1 MKQFLSFFVILAICC
16 TFLSPAAFA
25 EEEPKTT
32 IEPIFEDLTENQSQ
46 ALTDEDYLTTFKA
59 DSLKITAKEKFKALY
74 IVWNVI
80 PESYTVTANG
90 KSENYQGDFLH
101 KLIKLDDYIDSIEIS
116 CGREEEICQIYLF
129 RDYNFPDFVQ
139 QWESPCKQA
148 DLMVLSAHADD
159 EYLMFGGT
167 IPYYAK
173 ERGLQVQVV
182 YLTAHPDEQPR
193 PHELL
198 DGLWTAGV
206 KNYPVIGIINDIPAT
221 PIWTISEAASLYDL
235 EAVKEWFTEQLRRFK
250 PSVLVTHDLKGE
262 YGHGAHKL
270 AAKTA
275 TEAIELAGSSEN
287 YPDSA
292 QKYGVWEVPKT
303 YLHFWQEN
311 AIEMDWEIP
320 LESFGGIT
328 AREAAE
334 LCYQCHKSQHKYNYT
349 VGYKEK
355 WDCRQFGLYRTLVGN
370 DTKADFMDNITP
382 IKIEETAPETNE
394 TSTAP
399 NPSLQATT
407 PSDTSLQATTSS
419 PDEAAS
425 DLPITSSPTEAS
437 SSSESLNSLLKLTPI
452 LIAVLALALIALIV
466 VNVKNK
472 KGK

>member
-25 EEEPKTT
+25 EVEPKTT
-32 IEPIFEDLTENQSQ
+32 LEPIFEDLTENQFQ
-46 ALTDEDYLTTFKA
+46 VLTDEDYLTTFKA

-80 PESYTVTANG
+80 PEAYTVTANG
-90 KSENYQGDFLH
+90 KSEKYQGDFLH
-101 KLIKLDDYIDSIEIS
+101 KLIKLDDYTNSIEIS
-116 CGREEEICQIYLF
+116 CGREEEICDIYLF

-148 DLMVLSAHADD
+148 DIMVLSAHADD

-167 IPYYAK
+167 VPYYAK

-182 YLTAHPDEQPR
+182 YLTAHPNEQPR

-206 KNYPVIGIINDIPAT
+206 KNYPVIGIIDDIPST
-221 PIWTISEAASLYDL
+221 PIWSISEAASLYNL

-250 PSVLVTHDLKGE
+250 PSVLITHDIKGE

-334 LCYQCHKSQHKYNYT
+334 LCYGCHKSQHKYNYT

-355 WDCRQFGLYRTLVGN
+355 WDCRQFGLYRSLVGN
-370 DTKADFMDNITP
+370 DAKADFMDNIEPLPKPEKTETEVLEITEVSETVSLTAAADTNTQAADKEKTDTALTEIESFEEEKSGGV
-382 IKIEETAPETNE
+382 IKKNLVWI
-394 TSTAP
+394 
-399 NPSLQATT
+399 
-407 PSDTSLQATTSS
+407 
-419 PDEAAS
+419 
-425 DLPITSSPTEAS
+425 
-437 SSSESLNSLLKLTPI
+437 
-452 LIAVLALALIALIV
+452 IAIGAALAVTVIAGVYI
-466 VNVKNK
+466 KNGRK
-472 KGK
+472 

>member
-32 IEPIFEDLTENQSQ
+32 LEPIFEDLTENQFQ
-46 ALTDEDYLTTFKA
+46 VLTDEDYLTTFKA

-80 PESYTVTANG
+80 PEAYTVTANG
-90 KSENYQGDFLH
+90 KSEKYQGDFLH
-101 KLIKLDDYIDSIEIS
+101 KLIKLDDYTNSIEIS
-116 CGREEEICQIYLF
+116 CGREEEICDIYLF

-148 DLMVLSAHADD
+148 DIMVLSAHADD

-167 IPYYAK
+167 VPYYDK

-182 YLTAHPDEQPR
+182 YLTAHPNEQPR

-206 KNYPVIGIINDIPAT
+206 KNYPVIGIIDDIPST
-221 PIWTISEAASLYDL
+221 PIWSISEAASLYNL

-250 PSVLVTHDLKGE
+250 PSVLITHDIKGE

-334 LCYQCHKSQHKYNYT
+334 LCYGCHKSQHKYNYT

-355 WDCRQFGLYRTLVGN
+355 WDCRQFGLYRSLVGN
-370 DTKADFMDNITP
+370 DAKADFMDNIEPLPKPEKTETEVLEITEVSETVSLTAAADTNTQAADKEKTDTALTEIESFEEEKSGGV
-382 IKIEETAPETNE
+382 IKKNLVWI
-394 TSTAP
+394 
-399 NPSLQATT
+399 
-407 PSDTSLQATTSS
+407 
-419 PDEAAS
+419 
-425 DLPITSSPTEAS
+425 
-437 SSSESLNSLLKLTPI
+437 
-452 LIAVLALALIALIV
+452 IAIGAALAVTVIAGVYI
-466 VNVKNK
+466 KNGRK
-472 KGK
+472 

>member
-32 IEPIFEDLTENQSQ
+32 VEPIFEDLTENQFQ
-46 ALTDEDYLTTFKA
+46 VLTDEDYLTTFKA

-80 PESYTVTANG
+80 PEAYTVTANG
-90 KSENYQGDFLH
+90 KSEKYQSDFLH
-101 KLIKLDDYIDSIEIS
+101 KLIKLDDYTNSIEIS
-116 CGREEEICQIYLF
+116 CGREEEICDIYLF

-148 DLMVLSAHADD
+148 DIMVLSAHADD

-206 KNYPVIGIINDIPAT
+206 KNYPVIGIIDDIPAT
-221 PIWTISEAASLYDL
+221 PIWSISEAASLYNL

-250 PSVLVTHDLKGE
+250 PSVLITHDIKGE

-270 AAKTA
+270 AAKIA

-334 LCYQCHKSQHKYNYT
+334 LCYGCHKSQHKYNYT

-355 WDCRQFGLYRTLVGN
+355 WDCRQFGLYRSLVGN
-370 DTKADFMDNITP
+370 DAKADFMDNIEPLPKPAET
-382 IKIEETAPETNE
+382 EE
-394 TSTAP
+394 
-399 NPSLQATT
+399 ATQT
-407 PSDTSLQATTSS
+407 
-419 PDEAAS
+419 E
-425 DLPITSSPTEAS
+425 PTETTGI
-437 SSSESLNSLLKLTPI
+437 SESVSLTAAADTNTQAADKEKTDTALTEI
-452 LIAVLALALIALIV
+452 ESFEEEKSGGVIKKNLVWIIAIGAALAVTVIAGVYI
-466 VNVKNK
+466 KNGRK
-472 KGK
+472 

>member
-32 IEPIFEDLTENQSQ
+32 LEPIFEDLTENQFQ
-46 ALTDEDYLTTFKA
+46 VLTDEDYLTTFKA

-80 PESYTVTANG
+80 PEAYTVTANG
-90 KSENYQGDFLH
+90 KSEKYQGDFLH
-101 KLIKLDDYIDSIEIS
+101 KLIKLDDYTNSIEIS
-116 CGREEEICQIYLF
+116 CGREEEICDIYLF

-139 QWESPCKQA
+139 QWESPRKQA
-148 DLMVLSAHADD
+148 DIMVLSAHADD

-167 IPYYAK
+167 VPYYAK

-182 YLTAHPDEQPR
+182 YLTAHPNEQPR

-206 KNYPVIGIINDIPAT
+206 KNYPVIGIIDDIPST
-221 PIWTISEAASLYDL
+221 PIWSISEAASLYNL

-250 PSVLVTHDLKGE
+250 PSVLITHDIKGE

-334 LCYQCHKSQHKYNYT
+334 LCYGCHKSQHKYNYT

-355 WDCRQFGLYRTLVGN
+355 WDCRQFGLYRSLVGN
-370 DTKADFMDNITP
+370 DAKADFMDNIEPLPKPEKTETEVLEITEVSETVSLTAAADTNTQAADKEKTDTALTEIESFEEEKSGGV
-382 IKIEETAPETNE
+382 IKKNLVWI
-394 TSTAP
+394 
-399 NPSLQATT
+399 
-407 PSDTSLQATTSS
+407 
-419 PDEAAS
+419 
-425 DLPITSSPTEAS
+425 
-437 SSSESLNSLLKLTPI
+437 
-452 LIAVLALALIALIV
+452 IAIGAALAVTVIAGVYI
-466 VNVKNK
+466 KNGRK
-472 KGK
+472 

>member
-32 IEPIFEDLTENQSQ
+32 LEPIFEDLTENQFQ
-46 ALTDEDYLTTFKA
+46 VLTDEDYLTTFKA

-80 PESYTVTANG
+80 PEAYTVTANG
-90 KSENYQGDFLH
+90 KSEKYQGDFLH
-101 KLIKLDDYIDSIEIS
+101 KLIKLDDYTNSIEIS
-116 CGREEEICQIYLF
+116 CGREEEICDIYLF

-148 DLMVLSAHADD
+148 DIMVLSAHADD

-167 IPYYAK
+167 VPYYAK

-182 YLTAHPDEQPR
+182 YLTAHPNEQPR

-206 KNYPVIGIINDIPAT
+206 KNYPVIGIIDDIPST
-221 PIWTISEAASLYDL
+221 PIWSISEAASLYNL

-250 PSVLVTHDLKGE
+250 PSVLITHDIKGE

-334 LCYQCHKSQHKYNYT
+334 LCYGCHKSQHKYNYT

-355 WDCRQFGLYRTLVGN
+355 WDCRQFGLYRSLVGN
-370 DTKADFMDNITP
+370 DAKADFMDNIEPLPKPEKTETEVLEITEVSETVSLTAAADTNTQAADKEKTDTALTEIESFEEEKSGGV
-382 IKIEETAPETNE
+382 IKKNLVWI
-394 TSTAP
+394 
-399 NPSLQATT
+399 
-407 PSDTSLQATTSS
+407 
-419 PDEAAS
+419 
-425 DLPITSSPTEAS
+425 
-437 SSSESLNSLLKLTPI
+437 
-452 LIAVLALALIALIV
+452 IAIGAALAVTVIAGVYI
-466 VNVKNK
+466 KNGRK
-472 KGK
+472 

>member
-32 IEPIFEDLTENQSQ
+32 LEPIFEDLTENQFQ
-46 ALTDEDYLTTFKA
+46 VLTDEDYLTTFKA

-80 PESYTVTANG
+80 PEAYTVTANG
-90 KSENYQGDFLH
+90 KSEKYQGDFLH
-101 KLIKLDDYIDSIEIS
+101 KLIKLDDYTNSIEIS
-116 CGREEEICQIYLF
+116 CGREEEICDIYLF

-148 DLMVLSAHADD
+148 DIMVLSAHADD

-167 IPYYAK
+167 VPYYAK

-182 YLTAHPDEQPR
+182 YLTAHPNEQPR

-206 KNYPVIGIINDIPAT
+206 KNYPVIGIIDDIPST
-221 PIWTISEAASLYDL
+221 PIWSISEAASLYNL

-250 PSVLVTHDLKGE
+250 PSVLITHDIKGE

-270 AAKTA
+270 
-275 TEAIELAGSSEN
+275 ELAGSSEN

-334 LCYQCHKSQHKYNYT
+334 LCYGCHKSQHKYNYT

-355 WDCRQFGLYRTLVGN
+355 WDCRQFGLYRSLVGN
-370 DTKADFMDNITP
+370 DAKADFMDNIEPLPKPEKTETEVLEITEVSETVSLTAAADTNTQAADKEKTDTALTEIESFEEEKSGGV
-382 IKIEETAPETNE
+382 IKKNLVWI
-394 TSTAP
+394 
-399 NPSLQATT
+399 
-407 PSDTSLQATTSS
+407 
-419 PDEAAS
+419 
-425 DLPITSSPTEAS
+425 
-437 SSSESLNSLLKLTPI
+437 
-452 LIAVLALALIALIV
+452 IAIGAALAVTVIAGVYI
-466 VNVKNK
+466 KNGRK
-472 KGK
+472 

>member
-32 IEPIFEDLTENQSQ
+32 LEPIFEDLTENQFQ
-46 ALTDEDYLTTFKA
+46 VLTDEDYLTTFKA

-80 PESYTVTANG
+80 PEAYTVTANG
-90 KSENYQGDFLH
+90 KSEKYQGDFLH
-101 KLIKLDDYIDSIEIS
+101 KLIKLDDYTNSIEIS
-116 CGREEEICQIYLF
+116 CGREEEICDIYLF

-148 DLMVLSAHADD
+148 DIMVLSAHADD

-167 IPYYAK
+167 VPYYAK

-182 YLTAHPDEQPR
+182 YLTAHPNEQPR

-206 KNYPVIGIINDIPAT
+206 KNYPVIGIIDDIPST
-221 PIWTISEAASLYDL
+221 PIWSISEAASLYNL

-250 PSVLVTHDLKGE
+250 PSVLITHDIKGE

-292 QKYGVWEVPKT
+292 QKYGVWEAPKT

-334 LCYQCHKSQHKYNYT
+334 LCYGCHKSQHKYNYT

-355 WDCRQFGLYRTLVGN
+355 WDCRQFGLYRSLVGN
-370 DTKADFMDNITP
+370 DAKADFMDNIEPLPKPEKTETEVLEITEVSETVSLTAAADTNTQAADKEKTDTALTEIESFEEEKSGGV
-382 IKIEETAPETNE
+382 IKKNLVWI
-394 TSTAP
+394 
-399 NPSLQATT
+399 
-407 PSDTSLQATTSS
+407 
-419 PDEAAS
+419 
-425 DLPITSSPTEAS
+425 
-437 SSSESLNSLLKLTPI
+437 
-452 LIAVLALALIALIV
+452 IAIGAALAVTVIAGVYI
-466 VNVKNK
+466 KNGRK
-472 KGK
+472 

>member
-1 MKQFLSFFVILAICC
+1 MKRFLSFFVILAICC

-25 EEEPKTT
+25 EEEPKTN

-80 PESYTVTANG
+80 PESYTVTANA

-101 KLIKLDDYIDSIEIS
+101 KLIKFDDYIDSIEIS

-198 DGLWTAGV
+198 DGLWAAGV

-250 PSVLVTHDLKGE
+250 PSVLITHDIKGE

-292 QKYGVWEVPKT
+292 QKYGVWEVPKI

-311 AIEMDWEIP
+311 AIEMDWEVP

-355 WDCRQFGLYRTLVGN
+355 WDCRQFGLYRSLVGN
-370 DTKADFMDNITP
+370 DTKADFMDNIQPLPKPQET
-382 IKIEETAPETNE
+382 EE
-394 TSTAP
+394 
-399 NPSLQATT
+399 ATQT
-407 PSDTSLQATTSS
+407 
-419 PDEAAS
+419 E
-425 DLPITSSPTEAS
+425 PTETTGI
-437 SSSESLNSLLKLTPI
+437 SENVSLTAAADTNTQ
-452 LIAVLALALIALIV
+452 AVDKEKTDTALIEIESFKEEKSDGV
-466 VNVKNK
+466 IKKNLAWIIAIGATLAVAVIAGVYIK
-472 KGK
+472 NGRK

>member
-25 EEEPKTT
+25 EEEPKTA

-46 ALTDEDYLTTFKA
+46 VLTDEDYLTTFKA

-80 PESYTVTANG
+80 PEAYTVTANG
-90 KSENYQGDFLH
+90 KSEKYQGDFLH
-101 KLIKLDDYIDSIEIS
+101 KLIKLDDYTNSIEIS
-116 CGREEEICQIYLF
+116 CGREEEICDIYLF

-148 DLMVLSAHADD
+148 DIMVLSAHADD

-167 IPYYAK
+167 VPYYAK

-182 YLTAHPDEQPR
+182 YLTAHPNEQPR

-206 KNYPVIGIINDIPAT
+206 KNYPVIGIIDDIPST
-221 PIWTISEAASLYDL
+221 PIWSISEAASLYNL

-250 PSVLVTHDLKGE
+250 PSVLITHDIKGE

-334 LCYQCHKSQHKYNYT
+334 LCYGCHKSQHKYNYT

-355 WDCRQFGLYRTLVGN
+355 WDCRQFGLYRSLVGN
-370 DTKADFMDNITP
+370 DAKADFMDNIEPLPKPEKTETEVLEITEVSETVP
-382 IKIEETAPETNE
+382 LTAAADTNTQAADKEKTDTALTEIESFEEEKSGGVIKKNLVWI
-394 TSTAP
+394 
-399 NPSLQATT
+399 
-407 PSDTSLQATTSS
+407 
-419 PDEAAS
+419 
-425 DLPITSSPTEAS
+425 
-437 SSSESLNSLLKLTPI
+437 
-452 LIAVLALALIALIV
+452 IAIGAALAVTVIAGVYI
-466 VNVKNK
+466 KNGRK
-472 KGK
+472 